1 MHTSRTG
8 RAARLAAGALLA
20 CALGVFGCGDARR
33 GPASTPVL
41 LFAVDGL
48 EWNVL
53 LPLLQRGELPAFA
66 DLMRRGVFGE
76 LESLKPTWSPV
87 IWTTIATGKRPAKH
101 GIEGFVYG
109 VEVDGKLEPR
119 VFNSGHRKTKAF
131 WNMLSDHGR
140 SVDVVGWWI
149 TYPAEPIDGLM
160 VSQTNTTA
168 ALVEREAGAI
178 LKGTLQ
184 AGVPRQVWPES
195 REAEVLSILERVD
208 ATLDER
214 LAQHYG
220 TPPHALGELERA
232 VWDESRWAFRA
243 DETYLEI
250 VDARLER
257 PPADLTAVY
266 VGGPDVVGHRF
277 WRYAYPQD
285 FAHPPDAAQIENFG
299 RLLEDSYRR
308 VDRALAAMLAKLPRE
323 TTVIV
328 VSDHGMH
335 SDQVDGAFAP
345 DAQREG
351 RLSGN
356 HTGAPPGAFLAAG
369 PRIAVRSGAAAPVE
383 TLSRADLP
391 RLGSVL
397 DVLPTLLALLELP
410 LGEDMP
416 GAPMPAV
423 LDAAWLAAHPP
434 ARIPTHDD
442 DAWRAAH
449 ARLKAESIDLDER
462 LEQLRALGYIR

>member
-1 MHTSRTG
+1 MHTSRT
-8 RAARLAAGALLA
+8 RCAARLAAGALLA
-20 CALGVFGCGDARR
+20 CALGVLGCGDARR
-33 GPASTPVL
+33 TPQGAPVL

-48 EWNVL
+48 EWNVM
-53 LPLLQRGELPAFA
+53 LPLLQRGELPALA

-76 LESLKPTWSPV
+76 LESLRPTWSPV
-87 IWTTIATGKRPAKH
+87 IWTTIATGKGPAKH

-109 VEVDGKLEPR
+109 VEVDGRLEPR
-119 VFNSGHRKTKAF
+119 VFNSGHRRTKAF
-131 WNMLSDHGR
+131 WNILSDHGR

-168 ALVEREAGAI
+168 ALLEREAGAI

-184 AGVPRQVWPES
+184 EGVPRQVWPQS
-195 REAEVLSILERVD
+195 REAEVLAIHARVD
-208 ATLDER
+208 GTLDAR
-214 LAQHYG
+214 LEQHYG
-220 TPPHALGELERA
+220 KRPHPLGTLEQA

-250 VDARLER
+250 VDARLDE

-277 WRYAYPQD
+277 WRYAYPQE
-285 FAHPPDAAQIENFG
+285 FAHPPDAQQIENFG
-299 RLLEDSYRR
+299 RLLADSYRR
-308 VDRALAAMLAKLPRE
+308 VDRALAAMLAELPAE

-335 SDQVDGAFAP
+335 ADQVEGLFPP

-356 HTGAPPGAFLAAG
+356 HTGAPPGVFLAAG
-369 PRIAVRSGAAAPVE
+369 PRIAARAADAPAVG
-383 TLSRADLP
+383 TLARADLP

-423 LDAAWLAAHPP
+423 LDANWLAAHPP

-442 DAWRAAH
+442 DTWRAAQT
-449 ARLKAESIDLDER
+449 RLKAESADLDDR
-462 LEQLRALGYIR
+462 LEQLRSLGYIR